1 MLKIDINGIDLAQVE
16 ALIEVT
22 EQFIELADTLL
33 TQGDISQKEYDS
45 MTILKKDFLEDVK
58 SKYL

>member
-1 MLKIDINGIDLAQVE
+1 MLEIDVKGIDLAQVE

-22 EQFIELADTLL
+22 EQFVELADTLL
-33 TQGDISQKEYDS
+33 TQGDISQEEYDS